1 MEKAIVQATS
11 GAIKTMVDNTLRITF
26 DFEPKDAARAFQMF
40 GERGTPAAIALITK
54 ESALNEV
61 RKSEAE
67 NKTPPEKLEK
77 KTINELEATGKG
89 PWGKYAATLY
99 KNGFFHAPKV
109 LAAIGTDEQYRHW
122 IQTQPSAYSGDYSE
136 WVNGDGRCIAAHVR
150 RAGEAGTSYKPMYAC
165 IPLTN
170 YEHMLQHKIGESAL
184 TGLDWDKARFEYLT
198 KWCVETFYEIF
209 SVDSLT
215 KIHPDD
221 FTHWCEENDLGVYLP
236 KMYREFKG
244 AA

>member
-1 MEKAIVQATS
+1 MEKMIVQATS

-26 DFEPKDAARAFQMF
+26 DFEPKDAARAFKMF

-54 ESALNEV
+54 EASISEM

-67 NKTPPEKLEK
+67 VKTLPKESEEKA
-77 KTINELEATGKG
+77 INGLDENGKG
-89 PWGKYAATLY
+89 PWGQYAASLY
-99 KNGFFHAPKV
+99 KTGFFYAPKV
-109 LAAIGTDEQYRHW
+109 LEAIGTDKQYRQW

-150 RAGEAGTSYKPMYAC
+150 RAGEAGTAYKPPYAC
-165 IPLTN
+165 IPLTDK
-170 YEHMLQHKIGESAL
+170 EHQLQHQQGESAL
-184 TGLDWDKARFEYLT
+184 LGFNWDKARSEYLI
-198 KWCVETFYEIF
+198 KWVVEMLYVIF
-209 SVDSLT
+209 GVDSLT

-221 FTHWCEENDLGVYLP
+221 LSHWCEENDLGVYLP